1 MRRYTRY
8 CLLPLAVILVCGSLV
23 AHNAF
28 SRFAAR
34 DGIPMQPA
42 FLEEAVSAVPGVF
55 EGKID
60 INSASA
66 ETLTMLDGIGEVLA
80 QRIVEKRE
88 ELGGFTQIEEL
99 KTVKGIGDAL
109 FEKIR
114 GQITVKEYG
123 S

>member
-1 MRRYTRY
+1 
-8 CLLPLAVILVCGSLV
+8 
-23 AHNAF
+23 
-28 SRFAAR
+28 
-34 DGIPMQPA
+34 MQPA

-99 KTVKGIGDAL
+99 KTVKGIGEAL